1 MKINNKVIIWLSCL
15 AIVWVSI
22 YISNKYEDK
31 INEQFGIRQVTS
43 LQKDVASLAEQE
55 LELDADIVLQEKQLK
70 DKKEQ
75 KEWLALIRKEKE
87 DKIEEIK
94 TAIYYLN
101 KALWT
106 QTQEETTSE

>member
-1 MKINNKVIIWLSCL
+1 MKINNVIILWLSCI
-15 AIVWVSI
+15 AIVWVSVF
-22 YISNKYEDK
+22 ISNSYKTK
-31 INEQFGIRQVTS
+31 INEQFWIRQRTS
-43 LQKDVASLAEQE
+43 LQQDVSSLAEQE
-55 LELDADIVLQEKQLK
+55 LELDADIVMQEKQIK

-87 DKIEEIK
+87 DKIKEID

-106 QTQEETTSE
+106 QTQEEKISE